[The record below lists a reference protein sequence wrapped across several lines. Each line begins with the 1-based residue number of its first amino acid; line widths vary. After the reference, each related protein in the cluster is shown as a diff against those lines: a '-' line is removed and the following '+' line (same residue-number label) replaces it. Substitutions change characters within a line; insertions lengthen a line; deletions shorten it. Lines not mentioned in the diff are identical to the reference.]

1 VVQEVLEEVIT
12 TNLGLYQVLLVLVDL
27 VAVVVVQLAE
37 RLEKLVALV
46 VIGHQQ
52 VEIQIIV
59 EVVVQTEEQ
68 SLDQTIVFLEQS
80 IHQQ

>member
-1 VVQEVLEEVIT
+1 M
-12 TNLGLYQVLLVLVDL
+12 DL
-27 VAVVVVQLAE
+27 VVVVVQLAE